1 MQIDCPNCDARYD
14 ISENITLEIEHILQ
28 CTNCLEI
35 WKYTFPKTQE
45 NNGHKNVKDNKLH
58 PQISSDIQSI
68 LQEEAAY
75 SKNKKSLNKGGSITS
90 KKLNISKKDLQK
102 LNLKIEANSSI
113 SMLSSKHKKSKSSK
127 NGIKLFG
134 NKFSKLIIGM
144 FLILTI
150 ATGTYVFAPEISKH
164 IPQAENSLKIYK
176 SNVTYVFSNIK
187 NSYMEFAFPKIDKFL
202 NSTD

>member
-14 ISENITLEIEHILQ
+14 ISENRTLEIEHILQ

-90 KKLNISKKDLQK
+90 KKLNISQKDLKK
-102 LNLKIEANSSI
+102 LTLKIAANSYI
-113 SMLSSKHKKSKSSK
+113 RMLSSKHNKAKYTK
-127 NGIKLFG
+127 NKILKYYLTM
-134 NKFSKLIIGM
+134 KFQK
-144 FLILTI
+144 
-150 ATGTYVFAPEISKH
+150 
-164 IPQAENSLKIYK
+164 
-176 SNVTYVFSNIK
+176 
-187 NSYMEFAFPKIDKFL
+187 
-202 NSTD
+202 